1 MTFVSLR
8 VHPHPFLMPRCL
20 LVLLS
25 FLWLSAG
32 AQEPVVTKIQYAG
45 DVWEFNKDIYPDGPR
60 ILGHVIMSHDSAYLY
75 CDSAYVNEAGNRM
88 IAYGNVRL
96 MLSDTLN
103 LYSDS
108 GRYDGNTRI
117 ANAYSNVRLIDN
129 QTVLTTDT
137 LVYNRNTHI
146 AQYDYWGKIV
156 NDKNN
161 LVSRH
166 GYYYTSIKEF
176 FFKEKVMLR
185 NPDYRMYSDTL
196 RYNTLTEISYFFGPS
211 HIISNDKTDSI
222 YCENGWYDTRKDI
235 SRFREHAKIYHE
247 ATMITGDSIYYERKP
262 GFGQVFR
269 HAVLLDTVQDIV
281 MLGNY
286 GELRRQEGFAFMT
299 DSAVGVLVEK
309 KTDSLFLHADTVHAT
324 FDSANKIRNV
334 HGYYKAKFFRHDL
347 QGLCDSLV
355 YLSSDSTISMYRDPV
370 IWSDSNQLS
379 ADSIRLTIFGGK
391 ADSLKMYGNSFII
404 SRDDSVSF
412 NQIKGRNVLAK
423 FRDNELYKIQVI
435 GNAESI
441 YWAREE
447 DKSLIGINV
456 AVSGEMLIFL
466 DKSKVKTIT
475 YIDKPEAHLY
485 PEPSLS
491 PKERKLKDFHWE
503 EARRPMKKEDIFAW

>member
-1 MTFVSLR
+1 MPRSLLILLLFLSLR
-8 VHPHPFLMPRCL
+8 
-20 LVLLS
+20 
-25 FLWLSAG
+25 AA
-32 AQEPVVTKIQYAG
+32 AQEPVITKIQYAG
-45 DVWEFNKDIYPDGPR
+45 DVWEFNKDIYADGPR
-60 ILGHVIMSHDSAYLY
+60 ILGNVVMTHDSAYLF
-75 CDSAYVNEAGNRM
+75 CDSAYVDETANRM

-137 LVYNRNTHI
+137 LVYSRNTSI
-146 AQYDYWGKIV
+146 AQYDWWGKIV

-166 GYYYTSIKEF
+166 GYYYTRLKEF
-176 FFKEKVMLR
+176 FFKEKVMLQ
-185 NPDYRMYSDTL
+185 NPDYRMFSDTL
-196 RYNTLTEISYFFGPS
+196 RYNTMTEVAYFFGPS
-211 HIISNDKTDSI
+211 HIISNDKVDSI
-222 YCENGWYDTRKDI
+222 YCENGWYDTRQDI
-235 SRFREHAKIYHE
+235 SRFRERAKIYHE
-247 ATMITGDSIYYERKP
+247 ATMLTGDSIYYERKT
-262 GFGQVFR
+262 GFGQVFL
-269 HAVLLDTVQDIV
+269 HAVLLDTVQDIL

-286 GELRRQEGFAFMT
+286 GELRRKEGFAFMT

-309 KTDSLFLHADTVHAT
+309 KTDSLFLHSDTVYAT
-324 FDSANKIRNV
+324 FDSTQKIKTV
-334 HGYYKAKFFRHDL
+334 LGYYKAKFFRHDL

-355 YLSSDSTISMYRDPV
+355 YLSADSSVTMFREPV
-370 IWSDSNQLS
+370 LWSDSNQLT

-404 SRDDSVSF
+404 SRDDSASF
-412 NQIKGRNVLAK
+412 NQVKGRNVLAK
-423 FRDNELYKIQVI
+423 FRDNELYKIRVI

-466 DKSKVKTIT
+466 DDSKVRSIT
-475 YIDKPEAHLY
+475 YIDKPDAHLY
-485 PEPSLS
+485 PETTVP
-491 PKERKLKDFHWE
+491 PNERKLKNFRWE
-503 EARRPMKKEDIFAW
+503 EARRPMKKSDIFSW